1 MKAVKP
7 ASDVLIRDLQRSF
20 VGGLSYA
27 AFLSLCVNLLLLTVP
42 LFMMQVQDR
51 VIVSHSLDTLTML
64 LVIGLGAL
72 ALYGVIEF
80 IRSLTFQTMASIF
93 ARRLNLPALQA
104 AVSASLE
111 QGSGQATQ
119 AIRDLNDIR
128 YFIASSAIAT
138 PLEAAWSPIF
148 LAVLFALHPI
158 YGLVGVVSLVI
169 LLLLGALSDM
179 LTRRVLKEANEAGVA
194 SINEVGASLR
204 HSETIEAMG
213 MLPALA
219 HRWRRQQ
226 FAMIEQ
232 LDMGTRR
239 GKFIAALTRSSR
251 MTMQLAIYAT
261 GATLIIRNEVSA
273 GSLMAAS
280 ILLGRLLAPF
290 DSMISD
296 WRQWV
301 LAASAWKRVREL
313 VLTRSSQRQ
322 TVPTPPCQG
331 DLVVDRVVF
340 APPGQE
346 QTVIKSVSFSLEPG
360 DVLGVVGPS
369 GAGKSTLARLLV
381 GVLKPNVGGVYL
393 DGHSTFLWERGSF
406 GAMVGYLPQS
416 VSLLNGT
423 IAENIARM
431 RDPDPHAIL
440 EAARIA
446 GVHELIGRLPLGY
459 DTNVNDGDFK
469 LSGGQRQRIGLARA
483 LYGMPRLIVLDEPN
497 ANLDAEGEQSL
508 IRAVAAA
515 REAGAIVVLI
525 AHRPSVMQV
534 VDKLLV
540 LRDGRIQQFGPR
552 AAIAG
557 MITPSGRVEMEPA
570 AEVAASAAPKPVA
583 VATPIRGGAA

>member
-1 MKAVKP
+1 MKAVTP
-7 ASDVLIRDLQRSF
+7 APDALIRNLQRSF

-27 AFLSLCVNLLLLTVP
+27 GFLSLCVNLLLLTVP

-51 VIVSHSLDTLTML
+51 VIVSRSYDTLTML
-64 LVIGLGAL
+64 LVIAVGAL
-72 ALYGVIEF
+72 VLYGTIEF
-80 IRSLTFQTMASIF
+80 IRSLTFQAMASIF
-93 ARRLNLPALQA
+93 ARKLNLPALQA
-104 AVSASLE
+104 AVSSSLE
-111 QGSGQATQ
+111 KGSGQATQ

-128 YFIASSAIAT
+128 FFIASSAIAT

-148 LAVLFALHPI
+148 LAVLFALHPV
-158 YGLVGVVSLVI
+158 YGLVGLASLII
-169 LLLLGALSDM
+169 LLLLGVLSDM
-179 LTRRVLKEANEAGVA
+179 LTRRVMKEANEAGVA

-204 HSETIEAMG
+204 HAETIEAMG

-219 HRWRRQQ
+219 RRWRGQQ
-226 FAMIEQ
+226 LAMIEQ

-239 GKFIAALTRSSR
+239 GKFISAVTRASR
-251 MTMQLAIYAT
+251 MTMQLAVYAT
-261 GATLIIRNEVSA
+261 GAILIIRNEVTA
-273 GSLMAAS
+273 GTLMAAS

-290 DSMISD
+290 DSMITD

-301 LAASAWKRVREL
+301 LAAAAWQRVRDL
-313 VLTRSSQRQ
+313 VLSRSSQRQ
-322 TVPTPPCQG
+322 TVPTPPCEG
-331 DLVVDRVVF
+331 ELVVDRVIY
-340 APPGQE
+340 APAGQE
-346 QTVIKSVSFSLEPG
+346 QTVIKSVSFALQPG
-360 DVLGVVGPS
+360 EVLGVVGPS

-381 GVLKPNVGGVYL
+381 GVLRPNVGGVYL
-393 DGHSTFLWERGSF
+393 DGHSTYLWERGSF
-406 GAMVGYLPQS
+406 GAMAGYLPQS

-459 DTNVNDGDFK
+459 DTNVADSDFN

-508 IRAVAAA
+508 IRAIAAA
-515 REAGAIVVLI
+515 RESGAIVVLI

-540 LRDGRIQQFGPR
+540 LREGRVQQFGPR
-552 AAIAG
+552 GEIAG
-557 MITPSGRVEMEPA
+557 MITPGGRVELEPA
-570 AEVAASAAPKPVA
+570 AKAPAA
-583 VATPIRGGAA
+583 VAPVREVKA

>member
-7 ASDVLIRDLQRSF
+7 APDALIRNLQRSF

-51 VIVSHSLDTLTML
+51 VTVSRSYDTLTML
-64 LVIGLGAL
+64 LVIAIGAL

-80 IRSLTFQTMASIF
+80 IRSLTFQAMASIF
-93 ARRLNLPALQA
+93 ARKLNLPALQA

-128 YFIASSAIAT
+128 FFIASSAIAT
-138 PLEAAWSPIF
+138 PLEAIWSPVF

-158 YGLVGVVSLVI
+158 YGLVGLASLII
-169 LLLLGALSDM
+169 LLLLGVLSDM
-179 LTRRVLKEANEAGVA
+179 LTRRILKDANEAGVA

-204 HSETIEAMG
+204 HAETIEAMG

-219 HRWRRQQ
+219 RRWRGQQ
-226 FAMIEQ
+226 LAMIEQ

-239 GKFIAALTRSSR
+239 GKFIAAVTRSSR
-251 MTMQLAIYAT
+251 MTMQLAVYAT
-261 GATLIIRNEVSA
+261 GAILIIRNEVTA
-273 GSLMAAS
+273 GTLMAAS

-290 DSMISD
+290 DSMITD

-301 LAASAWKRVREL
+301 LAAAAWKRVREL
-313 VLTRSSQRQ
+313 VLSRSSQRQ

-331 DLVVDRVVF
+331 DLVVDRVIY
-340 APPGQE
+340 APAGQE
-346 QTVIKSVSFSLEPG
+346 QTVIKSVSFTLEPG
-360 DVLGVVGPS
+360 EVLGVVGPS

-393 DGHSTFLWERGSF
+393 DGHSTYLWERGSF

-431 RDPDPHAIL
+431 REPDPHAIL
-440 EAARIA
+440 EAARVA

-459 DTNVNDGDFK
+459 DTNVADSDFN

-483 LYGMPRLIVLDEPN
+483 LYGAPRLIVLDEPN

-508 IRAVAAA
+508 IRAITAA
-515 REAGAIVVLI
+515 RDSGAIVVLI

-540 LRDGRIQQFGPR
+540 LREGRVQQFGPR
-552 AAIAG
+552 GEIAG
-557 MITPSGRVEMEPA
+557 MITPGGRVEIEPA
-570 AEVAASAAPKPVA
+570 NNAPAAAPQVREVKA
-583 VATPIRGGAA
+583 

>member
-1 MKAVKP
+1 MKAKTTAP
-7 ASDVLIRDLQRSF
+7 DVLIRSLQRSF
-20 VGGLSYA
+20 VGGLAYA
-27 AFLSLCVNLLLLTVP
+27 GFLSLFVNLLLLIVP

-51 VIVSHSLDTLTML
+51 VVVSRSYDTLTML
-64 LVIGLGAL
+64 LVIAVGGL

-93 ARRLNLPALQA
+93 ARQLNLPALQA

-148 LAVLFALHPI
+148 LVVLFALHPV
-158 YGLVGVVSLVI
+158 YGLVGIVSLVI
-169 LLLLGALSDM
+169 LLVLGVLSDV
-179 LTRRVLKEANEAGVA
+179 LTRRVLKEANAEGVA

-204 HSETIEAMG
+204 HAETIEAMG

-219 HRWRRQQ
+219 VRWRTQQ
-226 FAMIEQ
+226 LAMIEH
-232 LDMGTRR
+232 LDTGTQR

-261 GATLIIRNEVSA
+261 GAVLIIRNEVTA
-273 GSLMAAS
+273 GTLMAAS

-290 DSMISD
+290 DSMIAD

-301 LAASAWKRVREL
+301 LAATAWARVKDLLQSR
-313 VLTRSSQRQ
+313 TSQRQ
-322 TVPTPPCQG
+322 TVPTPPTQG

-340 APPGQE
+340 APAGSE
-346 QTVIKSVSFSLEPG
+346 QTVIKSVSFSLQPG
-360 DVLGVVGPS
+360 EVLGIVGPS
-369 GAGKSTLARLLV
+369 GAGKSTLARLMV

-393 DGHSTFLWERGSF
+393 DGHNVYLWERGSF

-423 IAENIARM
+423 IAENIARL
-431 RDPDPHAIL
+431 RQPDPHAII

-459 DTNVNDGDFK
+459 DTHVNDGDFK

-508 IRAVAAA
+508 IRAINAA
-515 REAGAIVVLI
+515 RESGAIVMLI

-534 VDKLLV
+534 VDKILV
-540 LRDGRIQQFGPR
+540 LREGRIQQFGPR
-552 AAIAG
+552 SAIAG
-557 MITPSGRVEMEPA
+557 MITPGGIVEIDPA
-570 AEVAASAAPKPVA
+570 SKPLAPTAPSALREVTA
-583 VATPIRGGAA
+583 

>member
-1 MKAVKP
+1 MKAKTLAP
-7 ASDVLIRDLQRSF
+7 DVLIRGLQRSF
-20 VGGLSYA
+20 VGGLAYA
-27 AFLSLCVNLLLLTVP
+27 GFLSLFVNLLLLIVP

-51 VIVSHSLDTLTML
+51 VVVSRSYDTLTML
-64 LVIGLGAL
+64 LVIAVGGL

-80 IRSLTFQTMASIF
+80 VRSLTFQAMASIF
-93 ARRLNLPALQA
+93 ARQLNLPALQA

-128 YFIASSAIAT
+128 YFIASSAVAT

-148 LAVLFALHPI
+148 LAVLFALHPV
-158 YGLVGVVSLVI
+158 YGLVGIVSLVI
-169 LLLLGALSDM
+169 LLVLGVLSDV
-179 LTRRVLKEANEAGVA
+179 LTRRVLKEANAEGVA

-204 HSETIEAMG
+204 HAETIEAMG

-219 HRWRRQQ
+219 TRWRTQQ
-226 FAMIEQ
+226 LAMIEH
-232 LDMGTRR
+232 LDVGTRR

-251 MTMQLAIYAT
+251 MTMQLAVYAT
-261 GATLIIRNEVSA
+261 GAVLIIRNEVTA
-273 GSLMAAS
+273 GTLMAAS

-290 DSMISD
+290 DSMIAD

-301 LAASAWKRVREL
+301 LAATAWNRVKEL
-313 VLTRSSQRQ
+313 LQSRTSQRQ
-322 TVPTPPCQG
+322 TVPTPPTQG

-340 APPGQE
+340 APSGSE
-346 QTVIKSVSFSLEPG
+346 QTVIKSVSFTLQPG
-360 DVLGVVGPS
+360 EVLGVVGPS
-369 GAGKSTLARLLV
+369 GAGKSTLARLMV
-381 GVLKPNVGGVYL
+381 GVLKPNVGGIYL
-393 DGHSTFLWERGSF
+393 DGHNVYLWERGSF

-423 IAENIARM
+423 IAENIARL
-431 RDPDPHAIL
+431 RKPDPHAIL

-459 DTNVNDGDFK
+459 DTHVNDGDFK

-508 IRAVAAA
+508 IRAINAA

-534 VDKLLV
+534 VDKILV
-540 LRDGRIQQFGPR
+540 LREGRVQQFGPR
-552 AAIAG
+552 SAIAG
-557 MITPSGRVEMEPA
+557 MITPGGLVEIEPA
-570 AEVAASAAPKPVA
+570 NKPAAPAAVAA
-583 VATPIRGGAA
+583 IREVTA

>member
-1 MKAVKP
+1 MKAATQAP
-7 ASDVLIRDLQRSF
+7 DALIRDLQRSF
-20 VGGLSYA
+20 AGGLAYA
-27 AFLSLCVNLLLLTVP
+27 GFLSFCVNILLLTVP
-42 LFMMQVQDR
+42 LFMIQVQER
-51 VIVSHSLDTLTML
+51 VVVSRSLDTLTML
-64 LVIGLGAL
+64 LVIAVGAL
-72 ALYGVIEF
+72 ALYGTIEF
-80 IRSLTFQTMASIF
+80 IRSLTFQAMASIF

-111 QGSGQATQ
+111 QGSGQSTQ

-148 LAVLFALHPI
+148 LAVLFIFHPI
-158 YGLVGVVSLVI
+158 YGLVGAVSLLI
-169 LLLLGALSDM
+169 LLILGVLSDV
-179 LTRRVLKEANEAGVA
+179 LTRRILKEANEAGVA

-204 HSETIEAMG
+204 HAETIEAMG

-219 HRWRRQQ
+219 KRWRGQQ
-226 FAMIEQ
+226 LAMIEH
-232 LDMGTRR
+232 LDLGTRR

-261 GATLIIRNEVSA
+261 GAVLIIRNEVSA
-273 GSLMAAS
+273 GTLMAAS

-290 DSMISD
+290 DSMIGD

-313 VLTRSSQRQ
+313 VQSRVSQRQ
-322 TVPTPPCQG
+322 TVPTPRTQG
-331 DLVVDRVVF
+331 ALVIDRVVF
-340 APPGQE
+340 APQGSE
-346 QTVIKSVSFSLEPG
+346 QTVIKSVSFTLEPG
-360 DVLGVVGPS
+360 EVLGIVGPS

-393 DGHSTFLWERGSF
+393 DGHNVFLWERSSF
-406 GAMVGYLPQS
+406 GDMVGYLPQS

-431 RDPDPHAIL
+431 RNPDPHAIL

-446 GVHELIGRLPLGY
+446 GVHELIGRMPLGY

-483 LYGMPRLIVLDEPN
+483 LYGSPRLIVLDEPN

-508 IRAVAAA
+508 IRAVNAA
-515 REAGAIVVLI
+515 RESGAIVVLI
-525 AHRPSVMQV
+525 AHRPSIMQV
-534 VDKLLV
+534 VDKILV
-540 LRDGRIQQFGPR
+540 LREGRINQFGPR
-552 AAIAG
+552 SAIAG
-557 MITPSGRVEMEPA
+557 MITPGGLVEMEPGKQ
-570 AEVAASAAPKPVA
+570 AEQPKPVREVTA
-583 VATPIRGGAA
+583 

>member
-1 MKAVKP
+1 MKVPTSTAD
-7 ASDVLIRDLQRSF
+7 ALIRDLQRSF
-20 VGGLSYA
+20 AGGLAYA
-27 AFLSLCVNLLLLTVP
+27 GFLSLCVNVLLLTVP
-42 LFMMQVQDR
+42 LFMLQVQDR
-51 VIVSHSLDTLTML
+51 VIVSRSFDTLTML
-64 LVIGLGAL
+64 LVIAIGAL
-72 ALYGVIEF
+72 FLYGAIEF

-104 AVSASLE
+104 AVTASLE

-128 YFIASSAIAT
+128 TFIASSAIAT

-148 LAVLFALHPI
+148 LAVLFAFHPV
-158 YGLVGVVSLVI
+158 YGLVGVISLLI
-169 LLLLGALSDM
+169 LLILGVLADV
-179 LTRRVLKEANEAGVA
+179 LTRRVLKEANEEGVA

-204 HSETIEAMG
+204 HAETIEAMG

-219 HRWRRQQ
+219 TRWRAKQV
-226 FAMIEQ
+226 AMIEH
-232 LDMGTRR
+232 LDLGMRR

-261 GATLIIRNEVSA
+261 GAVLIVRNEVSV
-273 GSLMAAS
+273 GTLMAAS

-290 DSMISD
+290 DSMITD

-301 LAASAWKRVREL
+301 TAAQAWKRVREL
-313 VLTRSSQRQ
+313 LQSRASQRQ
-322 TVPTPPCQG
+322 TVPTPVTQG
-331 DLVVDRVVF
+331 DLVVDRVIY
-340 APPGQE
+340 APQGAE
-346 QTVIKSVSFSLEPG
+346 QTIIKGVSLTLEPG
-360 DVLGVVGPS
+360 EVLGVVGPS

-381 GVLKPNVGGVYL
+381 GVLKPNAGGVYL
-393 DGHSTFLWERGSF
+393 DGHNAYLWERGSF

-431 RDPDPHAIL
+431 RKPDPHAIL

-459 DTNVNDGDFK
+459 DTNVADGDFK

-483 LYGMPRLIVLDEPN
+483 LYGAPRLIVLDEPN
-497 ANLDAEGEQSL
+497 ANLDAEGEQGL
-508 IRAVAAA
+508 IRAINAA
-515 REAGAIVVLI
+515 RESGAIVVLI

-534 VDKLLV
+534 VDKILV
-540 LRDGRIQQFGPR
+540 LREGRVAQFGPR
-552 AAIAG
+552 SAIAG
-557 MITPSGRVEMEPA
+557 MITPGGVVELDPA
-570 AEVAASAAPKPVA
+570 KQPAPA
-583 VATPIRGGAA
+583 REARA

>member
-1 MKAVKP
+1 MKAKTMAP
-7 ASDVLIRDLQRSF
+7 DVLIRGLQRSF
-20 VGGLSYA
+20 AGGLAYA
-27 AFLSLCVNLLLLTVP
+27 GFLSLFVNLLLLIVP

-51 VIVSHSLDTLTML
+51 VVVSRSYDTLTML
-64 LVIGLGAL
+64 LVIAVIGLV
-72 ALYGVIEF
+72 LYGVIEF

-93 ARRLNLPALQA
+93 ARQLNLPALQA

-111 QGSGQATQ
+111 HGSGQATQ

-148 LAVLFALHPI
+148 LAVLFALHPV
-158 YGLVGVVSLVI
+158 YGLVGIVSLVI
-169 LLLLGALSDM
+169 LLVLGVLSDV
-179 LTRRVLKEANEAGVA
+179 LTRRVLKEANAEGVA
-194 SINEVGASLR
+194 SINDVGASLR
-204 HSETIEAMG
+204 HAETIEAMG

-219 HRWRRQQ
+219 TRWRSQQ
-226 FAMIEQ
+226 LAMIEH
-232 LDMGTRR
+232 LDIGTRR

-261 GATLIIRNEVSA
+261 GAVLIIRNEVTA
-273 GSLMAAS
+273 GTLMAAS

-290 DSMISD
+290 DSMIAD

-301 LAASAWKRVREL
+301 LAATAWNRVKEL
-313 VLTRSSQRQ
+313 LQSRTSQRQ
-322 TVPTPPCQG
+322 TVPTPPTQG
-331 DLVVDRVVF
+331 ELVVDRVVF
-340 APPGQE
+340 APAGSE
-346 QTVIKSVSFSLEPG
+346 QTVIKSVSFTLQPG
-360 DVLGVVGPS
+360 EVLGIVGPS
-369 GAGKSTLARLLV
+369 GAGKSTLARLMV
-381 GVLKPNVGGVYL
+381 GVLKPNVGGIYL
-393 DGHSTFLWERGSF
+393 DGHNVYLWERGSF

-423 IAENIARM
+423 IAENIARL
-431 RDPDPHAIL
+431 RKPDPHAIL

-459 DTNVNDGDFK
+459 DTHVNDGDFK

-508 IRAVAAA
+508 IRAITAA
-515 REAGAIVVLI
+515 REAGAIVMLI

-534 VDKLLV
+534 VDKILV
-540 LRDGRIQQFGPR
+540 LREGRVQQFGPR
-552 AAIAG
+552 SAIAG
-557 MITPSGRVEMEPA
+557 MITPGGLVEMDPA
-570 AEVAASAAPKPVA
+570 ARPPAPAASSA
-583 VATPIRGGAA
+583 IREVTA

>member
-1 MKAVKP
+1 MKAKTLAP
-7 ASDVLIRDLQRSF
+7 DVLIRGLQRSF
-20 VGGLSYA
+20 MGGLAYA
-27 AFLSLCVNLLLLTVP
+27 GFLSLFVNLLLLIVP

-51 VIVSHSLDTLTML
+51 VVVSRSYDTLTML
-64 LVIGLGAL
+64 LVIAVGGL

-80 IRSLTFQTMASIF
+80 LRSLVFQTMASIF
-93 ARRLNLPALQA
+93 ARQLNLPALQA

-128 YFIASSAIAT
+128 YFIASSAVAT

-148 LAVLFALHPI
+148 LAVLFALHPV
-158 YGLVGVVSLVI
+158 YGLVGIVSLVI
-169 LLLLGALSDM
+169 LLVLGVLSDV
-179 LTRRVLKEANEAGVA
+179 LTRRVLKEANAEGVA

-204 HSETIEAMG
+204 HAETIEAMG

-219 HRWRRQQ
+219 TRWRTQQ
-226 FAMIEQ
+226 LAMIEH
-232 LDMGTRR
+232 LDVGTRR

-261 GATLIIRNEVSA
+261 GAVLIIRNEVTA
-273 GSLMAAS
+273 GTLMAAS

-290 DSMISD
+290 DSMIAD

-301 LAASAWKRVREL
+301 LAATAWSRVKEL
-313 VLTRSSQRQ
+313 LQSRTSQRQ
-322 TVPTPPCQG
+322 TVPTPPTQG

-340 APPGQE
+340 APSGSE
-346 QTVIKSVSFSLEPG
+346 QTVIKSVSFTLQPG
-360 DVLGVVGPS
+360 EVLGVVGPS
-369 GAGKSTLARLLV
+369 GAGKSTLARLMV
-381 GVLKPNVGGVYL
+381 GVLKPNVGGIYL
-393 DGHSTFLWERGSF
+393 DGHNVYLWERGSF

-423 IAENIARM
+423 IAENIARL
-431 RDPDPHAIL
+431 RKPDPHAIL

-459 DTNVNDGDFK
+459 DTQVSDGDFK

-508 IRAVAAA
+508 IRAIVAA
-515 REAGAIVVLI
+515 REAGAIVMLI

-534 VDKLLV
+534 VDKILV
-540 LRDGRIQQFGPR
+540 LREGRVQQFGPR
-552 AAIAG
+552 SAIAG
-557 MITPSGRVEMEPA
+557 MITPGGLVEIDPA
-570 AEVAASAAPKPVA
+570 SRPSTPAVTTSIREVTA
-583 VATPIRGGAA
+583 

>member
-1 MKAVKP
+1 MKAETP
-7 ASDVLIRDLQRSF
+7 AHDALIRDLQRSF

-27 AFLSLCVNLLLLTVP
+27 GFLSFCVNLLLLTVP
-42 LFMMQVQDR
+42 LFMLQVQDR
-51 VIVSHSLDTLTML
+51 VIVSRSFDTLTML
-64 LVIGLGAL
+64 LVIAFGGL
-72 ALYGVIEF
+72 ALYGAIEF
-80 IRSLTFQTMASIF
+80 IRSLTFQAMASIF

-104 AVSASLE
+104 AVSSSLE
-111 QGSGQATQ
+111 RGSGQATQ

-148 LAVLFALHPI
+148 LTVLFAFHPV
-158 YGLVGVVSLVI
+158 YGLVGIVSLVV
-169 LLLLGALSDM
+169 LLVLGVLSDV
-179 LTRRVLKEANEAGVA
+179 LTRRVLKEANEEGVA

-204 HSETIEAMG
+204 HAETIEAMG

-219 HRWRRQQ
+219 QRWRRQQ
-226 FAMIEQ
+226 IAMIEH

-261 GATLIIRNEVSA
+261 GAVLIIRNEVTA
-273 GSLMAAS
+273 GTLMAAS

-301 LAASAWKRVREL
+301 LAATAWKRVRDL
-313 VLTRSSQRQ
+313 LQARTSLRQ
-322 TVPTPPCQG
+322 TVPTPPTQG
-331 DLVVDRVVF
+331 DLVIDRIVF
-340 APPGQE
+340 APQGSE
-346 QTVIKSVSFSLEPG
+346 QTVIKGISFTLEPG
-360 DVLGVVGPS
+360 EVLGIVGPS

-393 DGHSTFLWERGSF
+393 DGHNVFLWERGSF

-431 RDPDPHAIL
+431 SKPDPHAIL

-459 DTNVNDGDFK
+459 DTQVSDGDFK

-508 IRAVAAA
+508 IRAIHAA
-515 REAGAIVVLI
+515 RQSGAIVVLI

-534 VDKLLV
+534 VDKILV
-540 LRDGRIQQFGPR
+540 LREGRIQQFGPR
-552 AAIAG
+552 SAVVG
-557 MITPSGRVEMEPA
+557 MITPGGLVEIEPGPQPA
-570 AEVAASAAPKPVA
+570 QPAISPVREVTA
-583 VATPIRGGAA
+583 

>member
-1 MKAVKP
+1 MKAATQAP
-7 ASDVLIRDLQRSF
+7 DALIRDLQRSF
-20 VGGLSYA
+20 AGGLAYA
-27 AFLSLCVNLLLLTVP
+27 GFLSFCVNILLLTVP
-42 LFMMQVQDR
+42 LFMIQVQER
-51 VIVSHSLDTLTML
+51 VVVSRSLDTLTML
-64 LVIGLGAL
+64 LVIAVGAL
-72 ALYGVIEF
+72 ALYGTIEF
-80 IRSLTFQTMASIF
+80 IRSLTFQAMASIF

-111 QGSGQATQ
+111 QGSGQSTQ

-148 LAVLFALHPI
+148 LAVLFIFHPI
-158 YGLVGVVSLVI
+158 YGLVGAVSLLI
-169 LLLLGALSDM
+169 LLILGVLSDV
-179 LTRRVLKEANEAGVA
+179 LTRRILKEANEAGVA

-204 HSETIEAMG
+204 HAETIEAMG

-219 HRWRRQQ
+219 KRWRGQQ
-226 FAMIEQ
+226 LAMIEH
-232 LDMGTRR
+232 LDLGTRR

-261 GATLIIRNEVSA
+261 GAVLIIRNEVSA
-273 GSLMAAS
+273 GTLMAAS

-290 DSMISD
+290 DSMIGD

-301 LAASAWKRVREL
+301 LAASAWKRVRDL
-313 VLTRSSQRQ
+313 VQSRVSQRQ
-322 TVPTPPCQG
+322 TVPTPRTQG
-331 DLVVDRVVF
+331 DLVIDRVVF
-340 APPGQE
+340 APQGSE
-346 QTVIKSVSFSLEPG
+346 QTVIKSVSFTLEPG
-360 DVLGVVGPS
+360 EVLGIVGPS

-393 DGHSTFLWERGSF
+393 DGHNVYLWERSSF
-406 GAMVGYLPQS
+406 GDMVGYLPQS

-431 RDPDPHAIL
+431 RSPDPHAIL

-446 GVHELIGRLPLGY
+446 GVHELIGRMPLGY

-483 LYGMPRLIVLDEPN
+483 LYGSPRLVVLDEPN

-508 IRAVAAA
+508 IRAVNAA
-515 REAGAIVVLI
+515 RESGAIVVLI
-525 AHRPSVMQV
+525 AHRPSIMQV
-534 VDKLLV
+534 VDKILV
-540 LRDGRIQQFGPR
+540 LREGRINQFGPR
-552 AAIAG
+552 SAIAG
-557 MITPSGRVEMEPA
+557 MITPGGLVEMEPGKQ
-570 AEVAASAAPKPVA
+570 AEQTKPVREVTA
-583 VATPIRGGAA
+583 

>member
-1 MKAVKP
+1 MKAKTLAP
-7 ASDVLIRDLQRSF
+7 DALIRGLQRSF
-20 VGGLSYA
+20 AGGLAYA
-27 AFLSLCVNLLLLTVP
+27 GFLSLFVNLLLLIVP

-51 VIVSHSLDTLTML
+51 VVVSRSYDTLTML
-64 LVIGLGAL
+64 LVIAVGGLI
-72 ALYGVIEF
+72 LYGVIEF
-80 IRSLTFQTMASIF
+80 LRSLVFQTMASIF
-93 ARRLNLPALQA
+93 ARQLNLPALQA

-128 YFIASSAIAT
+128 YFIASSAVAT

-148 LAVLFALHPI
+148 LAVLFALHPV
-158 YGLVGVVSLVI
+158 YGLVGIVSLVI
-169 LLLLGALSDM
+169 LLVLGVLSDV
-179 LTRRVLKEANEAGVA
+179 LTRRVLKEANAEGVA

-204 HSETIEAMG
+204 HAETIEAMG

-219 HRWRRQQ
+219 NRWRTQQ
-226 FAMIEQ
+226 LAMIEH
-232 LDMGTRR
+232 LDVGTRR

-261 GATLIIRNEVSA
+261 GAVLIIRNEVTA
-273 GSLMAAS
+273 GTLMAAS

-290 DSMISD
+290 DSMIAD

-301 LAASAWKRVREL
+301 LAATAWTRVKEL
-313 VLTRSSQRQ
+313 LQSRTSQRQ
-322 TVPTPPCQG
+322 TVPTPPTQG

-340 APPGQE
+340 APSGSE
-346 QTVIKSVSFSLEPG
+346 QTVIKSVSFSLQPG
-360 DVLGVVGPS
+360 EVLGVVGPS
-369 GAGKSTLARLLV
+369 GAGKSTLARLMV

-393 DGHSTFLWERGSF
+393 DGHNVYLWERGSF

-423 IAENIARM
+423 IAENIARL
-431 RDPDPHAIL
+431 RKPDPHAIL

-459 DTNVNDGDFK
+459 DTHVNDGDFK

-508 IRAVAAA
+508 IRAINAA
-515 REAGAIVVLI
+515 REAGAIVMLI

-534 VDKLLV
+534 VDKILV
-540 LRDGRIQQFGPR
+540 LREGRIQQFGPR
-552 AAIAG
+552 SAIAG
-557 MITPSGRVEMEPA
+557 MITPGGLVEIEPA
-570 AEVAASAAPKPVA
+570 NKPSAPAAAAS
-583 VATPIRGGAA
+583 IREVTA

>member
-7 ASDVLIRDLQRSF
+7 APDALIRGLQRSF
-20 VGGLSYA
+20 VGGLGYA

-72 ALYGVIEF
+72 ALYGTIEF

-111 QGSGQATQ
+111 QGSGLSTQ

-158 YGLVGVVSLVI
+158 YGLVGVISLII

-204 HSETIEAMG
+204 HAETIEAMG

-219 HRWRRQQ
+219 QRWRSQQ
-226 FAMIEQ
+226 LAMIEQ

-239 GKFIAALTRSSR
+239 GKFIFALTRSAR
-251 MTMQLAIYAT
+251 MTMQLAVYST
-261 GATLIIRNEVSA
+261 GAVLIIRNEVSA

-290 DSMISD
+290 DSMIAD
-296 WRQWV
+296 WRQWI
-301 LAASAWKRVREL
+301 LAATAWRRVREL
-313 VLTRSSQRQ
+313 VLARGSQRQ

-360 DVLGVVGPS
+360 EVLGVVGPS

-393 DGHSTFLWERGSF
+393 DGHSTFLWERASF

-459 DTNVNDGDFK
+459 DTNVNDSDFK

-515 REAGAIVVLI
+515 RETGAIVVLI

-540 LRDGRIQQFGPR
+540 LRDGRVQQFGPR

-557 MITPSGRVEMEPA
+557 MITPSGRVEIEPA
-570 AEVAASAAPKPVA
+570 AAEAVASPPKPAQV
-583 VATPIRGGAA
+583 RGGAA

>member
-1 MKAVKP
+1 MKAVTP
-7 ASDVLIRDLQRSF
+7 APDALIRNLQRSF

-27 AFLSLCVNLLLLTVP
+27 GFLSLCVNLLLLTVP

-51 VIVSHSLDTLTML
+51 VIVSRSYDTLTML
-64 LVIGLGAL
+64 LVIAVGAL
-72 ALYGVIEF
+72 VLYGVIEF
-80 IRSLTFQTMASIF
+80 IRSLTFQAMASIF
-93 ARRLNLPALQA
+93 ARKLNLPALQA
-104 AVSASLE
+104 AVSSSLE
-111 QGSGQATQ
+111 KGSGQATQ

-128 YFIASSAIAT
+128 FFIASSAIAT

-158 YGLVGVVSLVI
+158 YGLVGLASLII
-169 LLLLGALSDM
+169 LLLLGVLSDM

-204 HSETIEAMG
+204 HAETIEAMG
-213 MLPALA
+213 MLPALSR
-219 HRWRRQQ
+219 RWRGQQ
-226 FAMIEQ
+226 LAMIEQ

-239 GKFIAALTRSSR
+239 GKFIAAVTRSSR
-251 MTMQLAIYAT
+251 MTMQLAVYAT
-261 GATLIIRNEVSA
+261 GAILIIRNEVTA
-273 GSLMAAS
+273 GTLMAAS

-290 DSMISD
+290 DSMITD

-301 LAASAWKRVREL
+301 LAAAAWKRVREL
-313 VLTRSSQRQ
+313 VLGRNSQRQ

-331 DLVVDRVVF
+331 DLVVDRVIY
-340 APPGQE
+340 APAGQE
-346 QTVIKSVSFSLEPG
+346 LTVIKSVSFTLQPG
-360 DVLGVVGPS
+360 EVLGVVGPS

-381 GVLKPNVGGVYL
+381 GVLRPNVGGVYL
-393 DGHSTFLWERGSF
+393 DGHSTYLWERGSF
-406 GAMVGYLPQS
+406 GAMAGYLPQS

-431 RDPDPHAIL
+431 RDPDPRAIL

-459 DTNVNDGDFK
+459 DTNVADSDFN

-508 IRAVAAA
+508 IRAIAAA
-515 REAGAIVVLI
+515 RESGAIVVLI

-540 LRDGRIQQFGPR
+540 LREGRVQQFGPR
-552 AAIAG
+552 GEIAG
-557 MITPSGRVEMEPA
+557 MITPGGRVEIEPA
-570 AEVAASAAPKPVA
+570 GKAPTAPAPAREVKA
-583 VATPIRGGAA
+583 